1 MKIDEACIDHN
12 VLKLVRELTEN
23 IYEYGD
29 NIEWYKM
36 TLAEISGIIT
46 LAEALKV
53 NEALT
58 EVSKT

>member
-12 VLKLVRELTEN
+12 VLRLVRKLTED
-23 IYEYGD
+23 IYEYDD
-29 NIEWYKM
+29 NIEWYKI

>member
-1 MKIDEACIDHN
+1 M
-12 VLKLVRELTEN
+12 TEN

-53 NEALT
+53 NEVLT